1 MNVLKLIRFP
11 NLLIIALAQ
20 ILIRYGLYVPFN
32 ATPALSDF
40 QFALLILATLA
51 IAAAGYVIND
61 IYDQEID
68 RINKPNSLLV
78 GNKISEKQANSLFV
92 ILNIIGVGIGFYL
105 ANTIQRPVFVSFFIL
120 ISLLLYLYASSLKR
134 ILVVGNLLI
143 AVLVAMSIL
152 IVPIFDLLPTITWQ
166 NQVVQTRTFLLI
178 LDFAIFAFFINWI
191 REIVKDLLDID
202 GDKKGGINTLPI
214 AIGRSRTLKII
225 MALTFLL
232 LCGIIYYMY
241 ENLYK
246 QQYLMLYFLV
256 FIVGPLLYLF
266 IKTFDAK
273 SKKRY
278 RFMASL
284 LKIIML
290 MGICAMILFRYFY

>member
-78 GNKISEKQANSLFV
+78 GDKISEKQANSLFV

-202 GDKKGGINTLPI
+202 GDKKGRINTLPI

>member
-290 MGICAMILFRYFY
+290 MGICAIILFRYFY

>member
-1 MNVLKLIRFP
+1 MNILKLIRFP

-61 IYDQEID
+61 VYDQEID
-68 RINKPNSLLV
+68 RVNKPNSLLV

-152 IVPIFDLLPTITWQ
+152 IVPIFDLLPAITWQ

-202 GDKKGGINTLPI
+202 GDKKGEINTLPI
-214 AIGRSRTLKII
+214 AIGRNRTLKII
-225 MALTFLL
+225 LVLTFLL
-232 LCGIIYYMY
+232 LCGIVYYMY
-241 ENLYK
+241 ENLYR

-278 RFMASL
+278 RLMASL

>member
-1 MNVLKLIRFP
+1 LNVLKLIRFP

>member
-1 MNVLKLIRFP
+1 LNVLKLIHFP

>member
-1 MNVLKLIRFP
+1 MNVLKLIHFP

>member
-202 GDKKGGINTLPI
+202 GDKKGEINTLPI

>member
-1 MNVLKLIRFP
+1 LNVLKLIRFP

-32 ATPALSDF
+32 ATPALSDL
-40 QFALLILATLA
+40 QFALLVVATLA
-51 IAAAGYVIND
+51 ITAAGYVIND

-68 RINKPNSLLV
+68 RINKPNSRII
-78 GNKISEKQANSLFV
+78 GNKISEKKAHTLFMV
-92 ILNIIGVGIGFYL
+92 LNVIGVGIGFYL
-105 ANTIQRPVFVSFFIL
+105 ANSIQRPVFVGFFIL
-120 ISLLLYLYASSLKR
+120 ISILLYLYASSFKR
-134 ILVVGNLLI
+134 IIVVGNLLI
-143 AVLVAMSIL
+143 ALLVAMSLL
-152 IVPIFDLLPTITWQ
+152 IVPIFDLLPAITWQ

-178 LDFAIFAFFINWI
+178 LDFAIFAFGINWI
-191 REIVKDLLDID
+191 REIVKDLVDID

-214 AIGRSRTLKII
+214 AIGRNRTLKII
-225 MALTFLL
+225 LVLTFLL
-232 LCGIIYYMY
+232 LCGIVYYMY
-241 ENLYK
+241 EYLYS
-246 QQYLMLYFLV
+246 QQYLMLYFLL

-278 RFMASL
+278 RLMASL

-290 MGICAMILFRYFY
+290 TGICAMILFRYFY

>member
-202 GDKKGGINTLPI
+202 GDKKGGINTLAI

>member
-152 IVPIFDLLPTITWQ
+152 IVPIFDLLPAITWQ